1 MDVRGRPKK
10 FKQLHHKTKG
20 EWAELAFL
28 VKATGLGLTVCKAYG
43 ENQPFDFIV
52 YSNSGGSL
60 RIQIKSG
67 WARSNGGYH
76 VRARRCT
83 RGYRPG
89 ELDYFVVLI
98 PPEDAWY
105 IFPAEAI
112 PRGGFAMFYPHRP
125 GSVGRF
131 EKYRNAWHLLT
142 GNPADDTRSLGL
154 SIHASAALP
163 YANSL
168 GAGSG
173 WGTHAGAKAQ

>member
-1 MDVRGRPKK
+1 VKRAELLNR
-10 FKQLHHKTKG
+10 FKELHRKTKG
-20 EWAELAFL
+20 EWAELAFIIR
-28 VKATGLGLTVCKAYG
+28 ATTLGLIACKAYG

-52 YSNSGGSL
+52 YSQRRGAA
-60 RIQIKSG
+60 RIQVKSG
-67 WARSNGGYH
+67 WTQTNGGYH

-105 IFPAEAI
+105 IFPAHVV

-125 GSVGRF
+125 GSRGRF

-142 GNPADDTRSLGL
+142 GDPADDTRSLGL
-154 SIHASAALP
+154 SIHASASDETNPLPEAPSSSSAAAL
-163 YANSL
+163 SR
-168 GAGSG
+168 
-173 WGTHAGAKAQ
+173 